1 MRQIRFIILIVLLM
15 PVLFACTPQRKPK
28 PAEPP
33 PLAQLPTPV
42 EDLPLDIMGT
52 ADAYARAIAKN
63 QLDKAKKMSSPANRR
78 WLEVNYPAALQKIAR
93 QYKIGTIRFNRADF
107 EAALLEGDSYER
119 LVVTHSLFFPIG
131 PAGTGQVYLKFRI
144 TKVGKKY
151 LVQSTELL
159 SKLPTPPP
167 GQ

>member
-1 MRQIRFIILIVLLM
+1 MSSVRLIVLFLLM
-15 PVLFACTPQRKPK
+15 SSLLFACTPQRKPK

-63 QLDKAKKMSSPANRR
+63 QLERAKNLSSPANRR
-78 WLEVNYPAALQKIAR
+78 WLETSYPTELQKIAR
-93 QYKIGTIRFNRADF
+93 QYRVNSVKFNRADF
-107 EAALLEGDSYER
+107 EAALLEGDSYDR

-131 PAGTGQVYLKFRI
+131 PATTGHVYLKFRI
-144 TKVGKKY
+144 TKTGKKY

-159 SKLPTPPP
+159 SKLPAAPP